1 MKQRLLLALLMLF
14 SSVGFMKVDAQISI
28 TLPKTEKVEDVTIT
42 FTSSTKKFTSP
53 ASKKPSY
60 PVMDEAEPTVSK
72 DGVTATYKFKTSTT
86 DPTPLQIAKEVPTN
100 ASDSWGDITLTLN
113 GKVSSFVAGEAAKD
127 FIRSVKSLSFTN
139 NGELATLKV
148 DGANELQKLD
158 ASKNKLK
165 DFTGAGLSKLEELN
179 LSENELASFAISHLE
194 YGLKSL
200 NLSGNQF
207 TSLNLSSLSKL
218 TTLNVENNK
227 LTSLTVPASL
237 TTLNVKGN
245 KLKTVSSL
253 PEKCAVDWGTQDLT
267 ASAFYGIRA
276 NDKMSVSYYAD
287 NTLGLP
293 KGSYTFSN
301 SAADWKVK
309 DDHGNYGP
317 VSTVPARKLDDD
329 NTDSYKFYDATTK
342 SYISGDYEAVII
354 DAKDRRFKVRFTV
367 TPAKFNLKVVNPVKG
382 TLKGVCSSNGSTFE
396 WSSAKG
402 TTDAAVE
409 VFQGDVWEISYK
421 PDAGYEFDGFTA
433 NGALDLSSG
442 YEWSKNPVACVVNG
456 KFTTL
461 GTDDLAPEISVKYKG
476 SNKKITITKVDEEQ
490 GLIVVQKKDANGNLS
505 PVKSGDEVPYGTKL
519 KISVTPKP
527 SYLGSLFM
535 NGTNITNLVTNPNVL
550 NTPDPI
556 VADNYEVTSDLEIT
570 ASFVKVKEYAISA
583 LVNNKS
589 VGSGE
594 AVEQVNVIAAKQD
607 ATTSVQT
614 ISGTNKVQLQSGEIY
629 QLEFEIKKGEVL
641 HEILFDGKAQLQY
654 TQSGSK
660 YYVSSFAPT
669 QDGVIYI
676 HTKKLSSVAVKLANL
691 NSSGQQVY
699 VYDGNEKALNFTT
712 DPAGF
717 EKDVKVEYQLTSG
730 GAFGEK
736 KPVNAGEYTV
746 RYSMEAEGN
755 YASIATATTKLIIK
769 KAVPEFETVPT
780 ISVEKNQYVLKGSKV
795 VFGNRT
801 LTGEF
806 TTITPVDNTK
816 SQLVDITFTPKG
828 EDAVNFE
835 AVTIQ
840 KEYTPAGKDALAKQ
854 TIRMATDQ
862 PKGVSAELL
871 EGGTKPVEWGTGT
884 EFAVGTKLVILVHY
898 PKTAQ
903 FANVK
908 LQSTLLESVQPA
920 ENANYS
926 NAAEN
931 IKAFNYTVNENS
943 QGSEAFKVDL
953 GELPEFDYIVT
964 TKKEEYVEK
973 YQVTPIEF
981 LKGYLNIVNDTDD
994 PATFTRPSDDNII
1007 VTYKQNKN
1015 ELKGLPTNVGTYT
1028 VCVRIK
1034 ADLSKGY
1041 NEFYEE
1047 FTNILKIQKA
1057 TPIVKAWPK
1066 ASPIAQGQTLK
1077 QATLLGGSS
1086 TVSGTFDWEKPTIQ
1100 PKDGDVC
1107 VVVFTPADTQNY
1119 EIVKSSRGTEGDSEE
1134 TRVKVTVCDYQ
1145 VVTFGN
1151 PKNGIISVIDSE
1163 GHRYESGEQ
1172 ITKGTKLYITTSAE
1186 TGFVQ
1191 KSLTVN
1197 GKPFSNPYTVG
1208 DASIA
1213 VEAEFKEG
1221 IDQTEYKVSFK
1232 QTAGT
1237 VLTYSNDG
1245 WVNRGESYSFKVQA
1259 YSADLNR
1266 LVVKTS
1272 DGVILKREND
1282 GVYTI
1287 PTVMQNLTVE
1297 ISLPNPTSLRVTV
1310 PAEYKDKEGNLI
1322 GTVTWTGGS
1331 TNCYYGETVQLTATP
1346 EAGVEFKGWKGL
1358 DFASTSKVVNFPVYR
1373 NMEIEAVFEGEAVV
1387 VDPDKECTVKL
1398 PTMGTVNG
1406 VSLNKDGVQ
1415 IVEKGGKFEF
1425 EVLTYKDDKDKLVV
1439 KANGVVLKPGEDGKT
1454 YTLPEVKE
1462 NTTIEISL
1470 PNPTRLKVRVPG
1482 EIKND
1487 KGYLLGRVEVYGLNS
1502 DSTCLYNE
1510 MIQLVAYPETGV
1522 KFSHWSDDKTK
1533 TASFREL
1540 YVLDNMEI
1548 KAVFEGTPT
1557 GIEDIMA
1564 ASIATGKG
1572 CVWVRGIANADVT
1585 IVSIAGRVQA
1595 RQRISGDTRIDVPA
1609 GIYVVVLESGSD
1621 VKRVKVIVK

>member
-28 TLPKTEKVEDVTIT
+28 TLPQTKTAEDVTIT

-53 ASKKPSY
+53 TSANPSY
-60 PVMDEAEPTVSK
+60 PMMGGTTPTVSK
-72 DGVTATYKFKTSTT
+72 DGATATYKFKTSTT
-86 DPTPLQIAKEVPTN
+86 DPTPLQIAKGVPTP
-100 ASDSWGDITLTLN
+100 SDLWGDITLTLN

-127 FIRSVKSLSFTN
+127 FILSVKSLSFTN

-148 DGANELQKLD
+148 DGANKLQKLD

-165 DFTGAGLSKLEELN
+165 DFTGAGLLALEELN
-179 LSENELASFAISHLE
+179 LSENELASFTISHLITS
-194 YGLKSL
+194 LKSL

-218 TTLNVENNK
+218 TTLDVENNK
-227 LTSLTVPASL
+227 LESLTVPASL
-237 TTLNVKGN
+237 TTLNVDGN
-245 KLKTVSSL
+245 KLRTVFSL

-267 ASAFYGIRA
+267 AVASYSICA
-276 NDKMSVSYYAD
+276 NTKMSVSYYAES
-287 NTLGLP
+287 TLGLP

-301 SAADWKVK
+301 SATDWKVK
-309 DDHGNYGP
+309 DDHGNYAT

-367 TPAKFNLKVVNPVKG
+367 TPAKFNLKVVHPVKG
-382 TLKGVCSSNGSTFE
+382 TLRGVCSSRGGTFE
-396 WSSAKG
+396 LTSTSS
-402 TTDAAVE
+402 TDAAVE
-409 VFQGDVWEISYK
+409 VYQGDVWEISYE
-421 PDAGYEFDGFTA
+421 PVPGYEFGGFTA
-433 NGALDLSSG
+433 NKALDLSAG

-456 KFTTL
+456 KFTAQ
-461 GTDDLAPEISVKYKG
+461 GADDLAPEISVKYKG
-476 SNKKITITKVDEEQ
+476 SDKKITITKVDEEQ

-527 SYLGSLFM
+527 SYLGSLFI
-535 NGTNITNLVTNPNVL
+535 NGTNITNIVKPGTL
-550 NTPDPI
+550 NTSDPI
-556 VADNYEVTSDLEIT
+556 VADNYVVNSDLEIT

-589 VGSGE
+589 VGVGE
-594 AVEQVNVIAAKQD
+594 AVEQVNVIAAKQG
-607 ATTSVQT
+607 TSTSVQT
-614 ISGTNKVQLQSGEIY
+614 INGTNKVKLQSGEIY
-629 QLEFEIKKGEVL
+629 QLEFEIKNGEVL
-641 HEILFDGKAQLQY
+641 HEILFDGKAQLEY

-854 TIRMATDQ
+854 IIKMADGQ
-862 PKGVSAELL
+862 LERVAELL
-871 EGGTKPVEWGTGT
+871 EGGTKPVKWGTK
-884 EFAVGTKLVILVHY
+884 FAVGTKLVILVHY
-898 PKTAQ
+898 PNTAQ
-903 FANVK
+903 PANVQ
-908 LQSTLLESVQPA
+908 LQSTLLKSVQPT
-920 ENANYS
+920 ENTAYS

-931 IKAFNYTVNENS
+931 IKAFDYTVNENS
-943 QGSEAFKVDL
+943 KGSEAFEVVLGDL
-953 GELPEFDYIVT
+953 PKFDYNVT
-964 TKKEEYVEK
+964 TTNKEYVEK

-981 LKGYLNIVNDTDD
+981 VKRYLNIEKDSDD
-994 PATFTRPSDDNII
+994 PATFGRPSDDNII
-1007 VTYKQNKN
+1007 VTYKQNEN

-1034 ADLSKGY
+1034 ADLVKKY
-1041 NEFYEE
+1041 NEFYKE
-1047 FTNILKIQKA
+1047 FQNILTIQKA
-1057 TPIVKAWPK
+1057 TPIVKAWPT

-1297 ISLPNPTSLRVTV
+1297 ISLPNPTSLKVTV

-1322 GTVTWTGGS
+1322 GSVTWTGGS

-1358 DFASTSKVVNFPVYR
+1358 DFASTSKIVNFPVYR

-1387 VDPDKECTVKL
+1387 IDPDKECTVKL
-1398 PTMGTVNG
+1398 PTMGIVNG

>member
-14 SSVGFMKVDAQISI
+14 SSVGFMKAQTKTIDIAVPKGNETVTVTLTSDKSSFNKDDYPTYVSNDAVTHKFGTKSVIYTIKQNKDKPVEFKINTGANDWGKI
-28 TLPKTEKVEDVTIT
+28 TLNLKGKVTSFYMPSTPGALCDKITTLVFTDNTEL
-42 FTSSTKKFTSP
+42 TSLNLEGGKNL
-53 ASKKPSY
+53 
-60 PVMDEAEPTVSK
+60 E
-72 DGVTATYKFKTSTT
+72 
-86 DPTPLQIAKEVPTN
+86 
-100 ASDSWGDITLTLN
+100 TLN
-113 GKVSSFVAGEAAKD
+113 VSGNSKLTSILNWDNLVALKSFDASSCGYTAIDLTKQTKLE
-127 FIRSVKSLSFTN
+127 
-139 NGELATLKV
+139 TL
-148 DGANELQKLD
+148 LI
-158 ASKNKLK
+158 SKNKLTTISNLPASLK
-165 DFTGAGLSKLEELN
+165 TLDITENGYAGASGTWN
-179 LSENELASFAISHLE
+179 LSTLTN
-194 YGLKSL
+194 
-200 NLSGNQF
+200 
-207 TSLNLSSLSKL
+207 L
-218 TTLNVENNK
+218 TTLK
-227 LTSLTVPASL
+227 MD
-237 TTLNVKGN
+237 GN
-245 KLKTVSSL
+245 KLAVVSGL

-267 ASAFYGIRA
+267 ASASYVIRA
-276 NDKMSVSYYAD
+276 NDKMSVSYYAE

-382 TLKGVCSSNGSTFE
+382 ILKGVCSSNGRTFE

-409 VFQGDVWEISYK
+409 VFQGDVWEISYE
-421 PDAGYEFDGFTA
+421 PEAGYEFDGFAA

-476 SNKKITITKVDEEQ
+476 SNKKITIKKVDEEQ

-505 PVKSGDEVPYGTKL
+505 PVQSGDEVPYGTKL
-519 KISVTPKP
+519 KISVTPKT
-527 SYLGSLFM
+527 SYLGSLFI
-535 NGTNITNLVTNPNVL
+535 NGTNITNIVKPGTL
-550 NTPDPI
+550 NTSDPI
-556 VADNYEVTSDLEIT
+556 VADNYVVNSDLEIT

-589 VGSGE
+589 VGVGE
-594 AVEQVNVIAAKQD
+594 AVEQVNVIAAKQG

-614 ISGTNKVQLQSGEIY
+614 INETTKKAKLQSGEIY

-641 HEILFDGKAQLQY
+641 HEILFDGKAQLEY

-806 TTITPVDNTK
+806 TTATPVDNTK

-854 TIRMATDQ
+854 IIKMADGQ
-862 PKGVSAELL
+862 PKEVAELL
-871 EGGTKPVEWGTGT
+871 EGGTKPVEWGTQ
-884 EFAVGTKLVILVHY
+884 FAVGTKLVILVHY

-903 FANVK
+903 PTNVK
-908 LQSTLLESVQPA
+908 LESTLFTSVQPT
-920 ENANYS
+920 ENTNYS

-931 IKAFNYTVNENS
+931 IKAFDYTVNENS
-943 QGSEAFKVDL
+943 KNSEAFKVDL

-981 LKGYLNIVNDTDD
+981 VKGYLNIEKDSDD
-994 PATFTRPSDDNII
+994 PATTFGRPSDDNII
-1007 VTYKQNKN
+1007 VTYKQNGN

-1034 ADLSKGY
+1034 ADLVKKY
-1041 NEFYEE
+1041 NEFYKE
-1047 FTNILKIQKA
+1047 FPNILTIQKA
-1057 TPIVKAWPK
+1057 TPIVKAWPT

-1086 TVSGTFDWEKPTIQ
+1086 TVSGTFNWEEPTTQ

-1107 VVVFTPADTQNY
+1107 VVVFTPDDTQNY
-1119 EIVKSSRGTEGDSEE
+1119 EIVKSSRGTEGGSVE

-1145 VVTFGN
+1145 VITFGN

-1387 VDPDKECTVKL
+1387 VDPDKECMVKL

-1425 EVLTYKDDKDKLVV
+1425 EVLTYKDDKAKLVV

-1533 TASFREL
+1533 TTSFREL

-1585 IVSIAGRVQA
+1585 IVSMAGRVQA
-1595 RQRISGDTRIDVPA
+1595 RQRISGDTRINVPA
-1609 GIYVVVLESGSD
+1609 GIYVILLESGSD
-1621 VKRVKVIVK
+1621 VKRAKVIVK

>member
-1 MKQRLLLALLMLF
+1 MLF

-28 TLPKTEKVEDVTIT
+28 TLPKTEKAEEDVTIT
-42 FTSSTKKFTSP
+42 FTSSTGKFVSPTS
-53 ASKKPSY
+53 ANPSY
-60 PVMDEAEPTVSK
+60 PVMGKTKPTVSK
-72 DGVTATYKFKTSTT
+72 DGATATYKFKTSTT
-86 DPTPLQIAKEVPTN
+86 DPTPLQIAKDVPTP
-100 ASDSWGDITLTLN
+100 SDLWGDITLTLN

-127 FIRSVKSLSFTN
+127 FILSVKSLSFTN

-148 DGANELQKLD
+148 DGANKLQKLD

-165 DFTGAGLSKLEELN
+165 DFTGAGLLALEELN
-179 LSENELASFAISHLE
+179 LSENELASFTISHLITS
-194 YGLKSL
+194 LKSL

-218 TTLNVENNK
+218 TTLDVENNK

-245 KLKTVSSL
+245 KLATVSNL
-253 PEKCAVDWGTQDLT
+253 PEKCVVAWGTQDLT
-267 ASAFYGIRA
+267 AVAPYSICA
-276 NDKMSVSYYAD
+276 NTKMSVSYYAES
-287 NTLGLP
+287 TLGLP

-301 SAADWKVK
+301 SATDWKVK
-309 DDHGNYGP
+309 DDHGNYAT

-396 WSSAKG
+396 RSSAKG
-402 TTDAAVE
+402 TGDAEVE
-409 VFQGDVWEISYK
+409 VFQGDVWEISYE
-421 PDAGYEFDGFTA
+421 PEAGYEFDGFAA

-505 PVKSGDEVPYGTKL
+505 PVQSGDEVPYGTKL
-519 KISVTPKP
+519 KISVTPKT
-527 SYLGSLFM
+527 SYLGSLFI
-535 NGTNITNLVTNPNVL
+535 NGTNITNIVKPGTL
-550 NTPDPI
+550 NTSDPI
-556 VADNYEVTSDLEIT
+556 VADNYVVNSDLEIT

-589 VGSGE
+589 VGVGE
-594 AVEQVNVIAAKQD
+594 AVEQVNVIAAKQG

-614 ISGTNKVQLQSGEIY
+614 INETTKKAKLQSGEIY

-641 HEILFDGKAQLQY
+641 HEILFDGKAQLEY

-676 HTKKLSSVAVKLANL
+676 HTKKLSAVAVKLPNTP
-691 NSSGQQVY
+691 QTVW
-699 VYDGNEKALNFTT
+699 YDGNEKALDFTT

-717 EKDVKVEYQLTSG
+717 EKDVKVEYQLTSS
-730 GAFGEK
+730 GAYGEK
-736 KPVNAGEYTV
+736 KPVNAGKYNV
-746 RYSMEAEGN
+746 KYSMKAEGN
-755 YASIATATTKLIIK
+755 YASITEGNTTLIIN

-780 ISVEKNQYVLKGSKV
+780 ISVDAENNKYVLKGGKV

-806 TTITPVDNTK
+806 ATATAVDDTK
-816 SQLVDITFTPKG
+816 SQLVDITFTPQG

-835 AVTIQ
+835 TVTIQ
-840 KEYTPAGKDALAKQ
+840 KEYTPTGKEALAKQ
-854 TIRMATDQ
+854 TIKMATDQ

-871 EGGTKPVEWGTGT
+871 EGGTKPVKWGT

-898 PKTAQ
+898 PNTAQ
-903 FANVK
+903 PANVQ
-908 LQSTLLESVQPA
+908 LQSTLLGAQQPT
-920 ENANYS
+920 ENTAYS

-931 IKAFNYTVNENS
+931 IKAFDYTVNENS
-943 QGSEAFKVDL
+943 KGSEAFKVVL
-953 GELPEFDYIVT
+953 GDLPEFDYIVT
-964 TKKEEYVEK
+964 TTEKEYVEK
-973 YQVTPIEF
+973 YQVIPIEF
-981 LKGYLNIVNDTDD
+981 LKGYLNIENDTDD
-994 PATFTRPSDDNII
+994 PATFGRPSDDNII
-1007 VTYKQNKN
+1007 VTYKQNGN

-1034 ADLSKGY
+1034 ADLAKGY
-1041 NEFYEE
+1041 NEFYNE
-1047 FTNILKIQKA
+1047 FPNILKIQKA
-1057 TPIVKAWPK
+1057 TPIVKAWPT

-1086 TVSGTFDWEKPTIQ
+1086 TVSGTFNWEEPTTQ
-1100 PKDGDVC
+1100 PKNEDVC
-1107 VVVFTPADTQNY
+1107 VVVFTPDDTQNY
-1119 EIVKSSRGTEGDSEE
+1119 EIVKSSRGTEGGSVE

-1145 VVTFGN
+1145 VITFGN

-1191 KSLTVN
+1191 NSLTVN
-1197 GKPFSNPYTVG
+1197 GKSFSNPYTVG
-1208 DASIA
+1208 DESIA

-1221 IDQTEYKVSFK
+1221 VVQTEYKISFK
-1232 QTAGT
+1232 QAAGT
-1237 VLTYSNDG
+1237 VLSYSNDG
-1245 WVNRGESYSFKVQA
+1245 WVNRGDSYSFKVQA

-1272 DGVILKREND
+1272 DGTILSRGND
-1282 GVYTI
+1282 GYYTI
-1287 PTVMQNLTVE
+1287 PVVLQNLTVE
-1297 ISLPNPTSLRVTV
+1297 ISLPNPTSLKVTV
-1310 PAEYKDKEGNLI
+1310 PAEYKDEEGNLI
-1322 GTVTWTGGS
+1322 GTVNWTGGS

-1358 DFASTSKVVNFPVYR
+1358 DFTSTSKVVNFPVYR
-1373 NMEIEAVFEGEAVV
+1373 NMEIEAVFEGKAVV

-1454 YTLPEVKE
+1454 YTLPEVNE

-1533 TASFREL
+1533 TTSFREL

-1564 ASIATGKG
+1564 ASITTGRG
-1572 CVWVRGIANADVT
+1572 YVWVRGIANADVT
-1585 IVSIAGRVQA
+1585 IVSISGRVQA
-1595 RQRISGDTRIDVPA
+1595 RQRISGDTQINVPA

-1621 VKRVKVIVK
+1621 VKRAKVIVK

>member
-28 TLPKTEKVEDVTIT
+28 TLPKTEKAEDVTIT
-42 FTSSTKKFTSP
+42 FTSSTKKFVSPTS
-53 ASKKPSY
+53 ANRSY
-60 PVMDEAEPTVSK
+60 PVMGETTPTVSK
-72 DGVTATYKFKTSTT
+72 DGATATYKFKTSTT
-86 DPTPLQIAKEVPTN
+86 DPTPLQIAKDVPN
-100 ASDSWGDITLTLN
+100 PSDLWGDITLTLN

-139 NGELATLKV
+139 NGELATLIV
-148 DGANELQKLD
+148 DGANNLKELD

-165 DFTGAGLSKLEELN
+165 DFTGAGLFALEKLN
-179 LSENELASFAISHLE
+179 LSENELASFTISRLVTS
-194 YGLKSL
+194 LKSL
-200 NLSGNQF
+200 DLSENQF
-207 TSLNLSSLSKL
+207 TSLDFSSLSKL
-218 TTLNVENNK
+218 TTLDVENNK

-245 KLKTVSSL
+245 KLATVSNL
-253 PEKCAVDWGTQDLT
+253 PEKCVVDWGTQDLT
-267 ASAFYGIRA
+267 AVAPYSICA
-276 NDKMSVSYYAD
+276 NDKMSVSYYAEK
-287 NTLGLP
+287 TLGLP
-293 KGSYTFSN
+293 NGSYTFSD
-301 SAADWKVK
+301 SASDWKVK
-309 DDHGNYGP
+309 DNHGNYGT

-342 SYISGDYEAVII
+342 SYISGDYEAVIK
-354 DAKDRRFKVRFTV
+354 DAKDCRFKVRFTV
-367 TPAKFNLKVVNPVKG
+367 TPAEFKMKVVHPVKG
-382 TLKGVCSSNGSTFE
+382 TLKGVCTSRSGALFTLPGGSSGTSDGSYT
-396 WSSAKG
+396 
-402 TTDAAVE
+402 VY
-409 VFQGDVWEISYK
+409 QGDVWEISYE
-421 PDAGYEFDGFTA
+421 PEAGYEFDGFTA

-442 YEWSKNPVACVVNG
+442 YEWGKNPVACVVNG

-461 GTDDLAPEISVKYKG
+461 GADDLAPEISVKYKG
-476 SNKKITITKVDEEQ
+476 SDKKITITKVDEEQ

-550 NTPDPI
+550 NTSDPI
-556 VADNYEVTSDLEIT
+556 VKDDYEVISDLEIT
-570 ASFVKVKEYAISA
+570 ASFVKVKEYQISA
-583 LVNNKS
+583 LVNNESIGTGKS
-589 VGSGE
+589 VE
-594 AVEQVNVIAAKQD
+594 EVRVIAAKQD
-607 ATTSVQT
+607 VTTSVQT
-614 ISGTNKVQLQSGEIY
+614 IPGTKKVKLQSGEIY
-629 QLEFEIKKGEVL
+629 QLEFEIKNGEVL

-654 TQSGSK
+654 TQNGSK
-660 YYVSSFAPT
+660 YHVSSFAPT

-676 HTKKLSSVAVKLANL
+676 HTKTLSAVAVKLPNTP
-691 NSSGQQVY
+691 QTVW
-699 VYDGNEKALNFTT
+699 YDGNEKALDFTT

-780 ISVEKNQYVLKGSKV
+780 ISVDAENNKYVLKGGKV

-806 TTITPVDNTK
+806 TTATAVNDTK

-828 EDAVNFE
+828 EDAVNFK

-840 KEYTPAGKDALAKQ
+840 KEYTPAGKEALAKQ
-854 TIRMATDQ
+854 IIKMADGR
-862 PKGVSAELL
+862 PEGVSAELL
-871 EGGTKPVEWGTGT
+871 EGGTKPVEWGT
-884 EFAVGTKLVILVHY
+884 EFAVGTKLVILVKY

-908 LQSTLLESVQPA
+908 LQSTLLNSVPPT

-931 IKAFNYTVNENS
+931 IKAFDYIVNENS
-943 QGSEAFKVDL
+943 QGSEAFKVVLGDL
-953 GELPEFDYIVT
+953 PKFDYIVT
-964 TKKEEYVEK
+964 TTEKEYVEK

-981 LKGYLNIVNDTDD
+981 LKEYLNIVNDKTDD
-994 PATFTRPSDDNII
+994 PAAFTRPSDDNII
-1007 VTYKQNKN
+1007 VTYKQNEK

-1034 ADLSKGY
+1034 ADLSNGY
-1041 NEFYEE
+1041 NELYKE
-1047 FTNILKIQKA
+1047 FTNILTIQKA
-1057 TPIVKAWPK
+1057 TPIVKAWPT

-1086 TVSGTFDWEKPTIQ
+1086 TVSGTFNWDEPTTQ
-1100 PKDGDVC
+1100 PKNEDVC
-1107 VVVFTPADTQNY
+1107 VVVFTPDDTQNY
-1119 EIVKSSRGTEGDSEE
+1119 EIVKSSRGTEGGSVE

-1145 VVTFGN
+1145 VITFGN

-1191 KSLTVN
+1191 NSLTVN
-1197 GKPFSNPYTVG
+1197 GKSFSNPYTVG
-1208 DASIA
+1208 DESIA

-1221 IDQTEYKVSFK
+1221 VVQTEYKISFK
-1232 QTAGT
+1232 QAAGT
-1237 VLTYSNDG
+1237 VLSYSNDG
-1245 WVNRGESYSFKVQA
+1245 WVNRGDSYSFKVQA

-1272 DGVILKREND
+1272 DGTILSRGND
-1282 GVYTI
+1282 GYYTI
-1287 PTVMQNLTVE
+1287 PVVLQNLTVE
-1297 ISLPNPTSLRVTV
+1297 ISLPNPTSLKVTV
-1310 PAEYKDKEGNLI
+1310 PAEYKDEEGNLI
-1322 GTVTWTGGS
+1322 GTVNWTGGS
-1331 TNCYYGETVQLTATP
+1331 TNCYYGETVQLTAIP

-1358 DFASTSKVVNFPVYR
+1358 DNPSTSKVVNFPVYR

-1406 VSLNKDGVQ
+1406 VSLDKDGVQ

-1572 CVWVRGIANADVT
+1572 CVWVVIL
-1585 IVSIAGRVQA
+1585 VSMFRLVFM
-1595 RQRISGDTRIDVPA
+1595 
-1609 GIYVVVLESGSD
+1609 
-1621 VKRVKVIVK
+1621 

>member
-1 MKQRLLLALLMLF
+1 MLF
-14 SSVGFMKVDAQISI
+14 SSVGFMKVDAQIRI
-28 TLPKTEKVEDVTIT
+28 TLPQTEKAEDVTIT
-42 FTSSTKKFTSP
+42 FTSSTKKFKPTTS
-53 ASKKPSY
+53 SDQGSY
-60 PVMDEAEPTVSK
+60 PMMGKTQPTVSK
-72 DGVTATYKFKTSTT
+72 DGATATYKFTTKTDAPTSLEIAKAV
-86 DPTPLQIAKEVPTN
+86 PTP
-100 ASDSWGDITLTLN
+100 SDLWGDITLTLN
-113 GKVSSFVAGEAAKD
+113 GKVSSFVAGGAAKD
-127 FIRSVKSLSFTN
+127 FILSVKSLSFTN

-165 DFTGAGLSKLEELN
+165 DFTGAGLLALEELN
-179 LSENELASFAISHLE
+179 LSENELASFTISHLVNS
-194 YGLKSL
+194 LKSL
-200 NLSGNQF
+200 DLSENQF

-218 TTLNVENNK
+218 TTLDVENNK
-227 LTSLTVPASL
+227 LTFLTVPASL

-267 ASAFYGIRA
+267 ASASYVIRA
-276 NDKMSVSYYAD
+276 NDKMSVSYYAEK
-287 NTLGLP
+287 TLGLP
-293 KGSYTFSN
+293 NGSYTFSN

-367 TPAKFNLKVVNPVKG
+367 TPAEFKMKVVHPVKG
-382 TLKGVCSSNGSTFE
+382 TLKGGCTSRSGASFTLPGSSSETSDGSYT
-396 WSSAKG
+396 
-402 TTDAAVE
+402 VY
-409 VFQGDVWEISYK
+409 QGDVWEISYE
-421 PDAGYEFDGFTA
+421 PENGYEFDGFTA

-461 GTDDLAPEISVKYKG
+461 ADDLAPEISVKYKG

-505 PVKSGDEVPYGTKL
+505 PVQSGDEVPFGTKL
-519 KISVTPKP
+519 KISVTPNT
-527 SYLGSLFM
+527 SYLGSLFI
-535 NGTNITNLVTNPNVL
+535 NGTNITYQVTDPNVL
-550 NTPDPI
+550 NTSDPI
-556 VADNYEVTSDLEIT
+556 VKDDYEVKSDLEIT

-589 VGSGE
+589 VGAGE

-607 ATTSVQT
+607 VSTSVKT
-614 ISGTNKVQLQSGEIY
+614 ITGTKKVKLQSGEIY
-629 QLEFEIKKGEVL
+629 QLEFEIKKDEVL
-641 HEILFDGKAQLQY
+641 HEILFDGKAQLEY

-806 TTITPVDNTK
+806 TTITPVNNTK

-854 TIRMATDQ
+854 IIKMAAGQ
-862 PKGVSAELL
+862 PEGVSAELL
-871 EGGTKPVEWGTGT
+871 EGGTKPVKWGTP
-884 EFAVGTKLVILVHY
+884 FAVGTKLVILVKY

-903 FANVK
+903 PTKVK
-908 LQSTLLESVQPA
+908 LESTLLTSVQPT
-920 ENANYS
+920 ENTAYS

-931 IKAFNYTVNENS
+931 IKAFDYTVNENS
-943 QGSEAFKVDL
+943 QGSEAFKVVLGDL
-953 GELPEFDYIVT
+953 PKFDYNVTT
-964 TKKEEYVEK
+964 TKKEYVEK

-981 LKGYLNIVNDTDD
+981 VKGYLKIEKDHDD
-994 PATFTRPSDDNII
+994 PATFTHPIDDDIV
-1007 VTYKQNKN
+1007 VTYKQNGN

-1034 ADLSKGY
+1034 ADLTKGY
-1041 NEFYEE
+1041 NEFYKEYSD
-1047 FTNILKIQKA
+1047 ILTIQKA
-1057 TPIVKAWPK
+1057 TPIVKAWPT

-1086 TVSGTFDWEKPTIQ
+1086 TVSGTFNWDEPTTQ

-1107 VVVFTPADTQNY
+1107 VVVFTPDDTQNY
-1119 EIVKSSRGTEGDSEE
+1119 EIVKSYRGTEGGSVE
-1134 TRVKVTVCDYQ
+1134 TRVKVKVCDYQ
-1145 VVTFGN
+1145 VITFGN

-1163 GHRYESGEQ
+1163 GHRYESGDQ

-1191 KSLTVN
+1191 NSLTVN
-1197 GKPFSNPYTVG
+1197 GKSFSNPYTVG
-1208 DASIA
+1208 GESIA

-1221 IDQTEYKVSFK
+1221 VVQTEYKISFK
-1232 QTAGT
+1232 QAAGT
-1237 VLTYSNDG
+1237 VLSYSNDG
-1245 WVNRGESYSFKVQA
+1245 WVNRGDSYSFKVQA

-1272 DGVILKREND
+1272 DGTILIRGND
-1282 GVYTI
+1282 GYYTI
-1287 PTVMQNLTVE
+1287 PVVLQNLTVE
-1297 ISLPNPTSLRVTV
+1297 ISLPNPTKLKVTV
-1310 PAEYKDKEGNLI
+1310 PAEYKDEEGNLI

-1331 TNCYYGETVQLTATP
+1331 TNCYYGETVQLTAIP

-1358 DFASTSKVVNFPVYR
+1358 DNPSTSKVVNFPVYR

-1406 VSLNKDGVQ
+1406 VSLDKDGVQ

-1533 TASFREL
+1533 TTSFREL

>member
-60 PVMDEAEPTVSK
+60 PVMGEAEPTVSR
-72 DGVTATYKFKTSTT
+72 DGATATYKFKTKT
-86 DPTPLQIAKEVPTN
+86 DAPTSLEIAKDVPAN

-127 FIRSVKSLSFTN
+127 FILSVKSLSFTN

-148 DGANELQKLD
+148 DGANKLQKLD

-165 DFTGAGLSKLEELN
+165 DFTGAGLLALEELN
-179 LSENELASFAISHLE
+179 LSENELASFTISHLITS
-194 YGLKSL
+194 LKSL

-218 TTLNVENNK
+218 TTLDVENNK

-245 KLKTVSSL
+245 KLATVSNL
-253 PEKCAVDWGTQDLT
+253 PEKCVVAWGTQDLT
-267 ASAFYGIRA
+267 AVAPYSICA
-276 NDKMSVSYYAD
+276 NTKMSVSYYAES
-287 NTLGLP
+287 TLGLP

-301 SAADWKVK
+301 SATDWKVK
-309 DDHGNYGP
+309 DDHGNYAT

-367 TPAKFNLKVVNPVKG
+367 TPAKFNLKVVHPVKG
-382 TLKGVCSSNGSTFE
+382 TLRGVCSSRGGTFE
-396 WSSAKG
+396 LTSTSS
-402 TTDAAVE
+402 TDAAVE
-409 VFQGDVWEISYK
+409 VYQGDVWEISYE
-421 PDAGYEFDGFTA
+421 PVAGYEFGGFTA
-433 NGALDLSSG
+433 NKALDLSTG

-456 KFTTL
+456 KFTAQ
-461 GTDDLAPEISVKYKG
+461 GADDLAPEISVKYKG
-476 SNKKITITKVDEEQ
+476 SDKKITITKVDEEQ

-556 VADNYEVTSDLEIT
+556 VADNYEVKSDLEIT

-589 VGSGE
+589 VGAGE
-594 AVEQVNVIAAKQD
+594 AVEQVNVIAAKQG

-614 ISGTNKVQLQSGEIY
+614 ISGTNKVKLQSGEIY
-629 QLEFEIKKGEVL
+629 QLEFEIKNGDAL

-660 YYVSSFAPT
+660 YYVSSFVPT

-691 NSSGQQVY
+691 NSLGQQVY
-699 VYDGNEKALNFTT
+699 VYDGNEKALDFTT

-717 EKDVKVEYQLTSG
+717 EKDVKVEYQLISG

-736 KPVNAGEYTV
+736 KPVNAGKYNV
-746 RYSMEAEGN
+746 KYSMKAEGN
-755 YASIATATTKLIIK
+755 YASIIENTVELIIN

-780 ISVEKNQYVLKGSKV
+780 ISVDAENNKYVLKDGKV

-806 TTITPVDNTK
+806 TTTTPVDNTR

-854 TIRMATDQ
+854 IIKMADGQ
-862 PKGVSAELL
+862 PEGVSAELL
-871 EGGTKPVEWGTGT
+871 EGGTKPVKWETQ
-884 EFAVGTKLVILVHY
+884 FAVGTKLVILVHY

-903 FANVK
+903 PTNVK
-908 LQSTLLESVQPA
+908 LESTLFTSVQPT

-931 IKAFNYTVNENS
+931 IKAFEYIVNENS
-943 QGSEAFKVDL
+943 KGSEAFKVVLGDL
-953 GELPEFDYIVT
+953 PKFDYIVT
-964 TKKEEYVEK
+964 TTNKEYVEK

-981 LKGYLNIVNDTDD
+981 VKGYLNIEKDSDD
-994 PATFTRPSDDNII
+994 PATFGRPSDDNII
-1007 VTYKQNKN
+1007 VTYKQNGN

-1047 FTNILKIQKA
+1047 FPNILKIQKA
-1057 TPIVKAWPK
+1057 TPTVKAWPK

-1297 ISLPNPTSLRVTV
+1297 ISLPNPTSLKVTV

-1322 GTVTWTGGS
+1322 GSVTWTGGS

-1358 DFASTSKVVNFPVYR
+1358 DFASTSKIVNFPVYR

-1387 VDPDKECTVKL
+1387 IDPDKECTVKL
-1398 PTMGTVNG
+1398 PTMGIVNG

>member
-1 MKQRLLLALLMLF
+1 MTA
-14 SSVGFMKVDAQISI
+14 VAPYSI
-28 TLPKTEKVEDVTIT
+28 C
-42 FTSSTKKFTSP
+42 
-53 ASKKPSY
+53 
-60 PVMDEAEPTVSK
+60 
-72 DGVTATYKFKTSTT
+72 
-86 DPTPLQIAKEVPTN
+86 
-100 ASDSWGDITLTLN
+100 
-113 GKVSSFVAGEAAKD
+113 
-127 FIRSVKSLSFTN
+127 
-139 NGELATLKV
+139 
-148 DGANELQKLD
+148 AN
-158 ASKNKLK
+158 
-165 DFTGAGLSKLEELN
+165 T
-179 LSENELASFAISHLE
+179 
-194 YGLKSL
+194 
-200 NLSGNQF
+200 
-207 TSLNLSSLSKL
+207 
-218 TTLNVENNK
+218 
-227 LTSLTVPASL
+227 
-237 TTLNVKGN
+237 
-245 KLKTVSSL
+245 
-253 PEKCAVDWGTQDLT
+253 
-267 ASAFYGIRA
+267 
-276 NDKMSVSYYAD
+276 KMSVSYYAES
-287 NTLGLP
+287 TLGLP

-301 SAADWKVK
+301 SATDWKVK
-309 DDHGNYGP
+309 DDHGNYAT

-367 TPAKFNLKVVNPVKG
+367 TPAKFNLKVVHPVKG
-382 TLKGVCSSNGSTFE
+382 TLRGVCSSRGGTFE
-396 WSSAKG
+396 LTSTSS
-402 TTDAAVE
+402 TDAAIE
-409 VFQGDVWEISYK
+409 VYQGDVWEISYE
-421 PDAGYEFDGFTA
+421 PVAGYEFGGFTA
-433 NGALDLSSG
+433 NKALDLSTG

-456 KFTTL
+456 KFTAQ
-461 GTDDLAPEISVKYKG
+461 GADDLAPEISVKYKG
-476 SNKKITITKVDEEQ
+476 SDKKITITKVDEEQ

-556 VADNYEVTSDLEIT
+556 VADNYEVKSDLEIT

-589 VGSGE
+589 VGTGE
-594 AVEQVNVIAAKQD
+594 AVEQVNVIAAKQG

-614 ISGTNKVQLQSGEIY
+614 ISGTNKVKLQSGEIY
-629 QLEFEIKKGEVL
+629 QLEFEIKNGDAL

-699 VYDGNEKALNFTT
+699 VYDGNEKALDFTT

-717 EKDVKVEYQLTSG
+717 EKDVKVEYQLISG

-736 KPVNAGEYTV
+736 KPVNAGKYNV
-746 RYSMEAEGN
+746 KYSMKAEGN
-755 YASIATATTKLIIK
+755 YASIIGNPVELIIN

-780 ISVEKNQYVLKGSKV
+780 ISVDAENNKYVLKDGKV

-806 TTITPVDNTK
+806 TTTTPVDNTR

-854 TIRMATDQ
+854 IIKMADGQ
-862 PKGVSAELL
+862 PEGVSAELL
-871 EGGTKPVEWGTGT
+871 EGGTKPVKWKTQ
-884 EFAVGTKLVILVHY
+884 FAVGTKLVILVHY

-903 FANVK
+903 PTNVK
-908 LQSTLLESVQPA
+908 LESTFFTSVQPT

-931 IKAFNYTVNENS
+931 IKAFEYIVNENS
-943 QGSEAFKVDL
+943 KGSEAFKVVLGDL
-953 GELPEFDYIVT
+953 PKFDYIVT
-964 TKKEEYVEK
+964 TTNKEYVEK

-981 LKGYLNIVNDTDD
+981 VKGYLNIENDSDD
-994 PATFTRPSDDNII
+994 PATFDRPSDDNII
-1007 VTYKQNKN
+1007 VTYKQNGN

-1041 NEFYEE
+1041 NEFYKE
-1047 FTNILKIQKA
+1047 FPNILKIQKA

-1119 EIVKSSRGTEGDSEE
+1119 EIVKSSRGTEGGSVE

-1322 GTVTWTGGS
+1322 GSVTWTGGS

-1425 EVLTYKDDKDKLVV
+1425 EVLTYKDDKAKLVV

>member
-14 SSVGFMKVDAQISI
+14 SSVGFMKAQTKTIDIAVPKGNETVTVTLTSDKFSFNKGNYPTYDANDAVSHKFGTKSVIYTIKQNKDNPVKFEIKTAANDWGNI
-28 TLPKTEKVEDVTIT
+28 TLNLKGKVTSFYMPSGASLCDKITTLVFTGNTEL
-42 FTSSTKKFTSP
+42 TSLNLEGGKNL
-53 ASKKPSY
+53 
-60 PVMDEAEPTVSK
+60 E
-72 DGVTATYKFKTSTT
+72 
-86 DPTPLQIAKEVPTN
+86 
-100 ASDSWGDITLTLN
+100 TLN
-113 GKVSSFVAGEAAKD
+113 VSGNSGLTSILNWNNLVALKSFDASSCGYTAIDLLKQTKLE
-127 FIRSVKSLSFTN
+127 
-139 NGELATLKV
+139 TL
-148 DGANELQKLD
+148 LI
-158 ASKNKLK
+158 SKNKLTTISNPPASLK
-165 DFTGAGLSKLEELN
+165 TLDITENGYAGA
-179 LSENELASFAISHLE
+179 
-194 YGLKSL
+194 
-200 NLSGNQF
+200 SGTWN
-207 TSLNLSSLSKL
+207 LSKL
-218 TTLNVENNK
+218 TNLETLK
-227 LTSLTVPASL
+227 LD
-237 TTLNVKGN
+237 GN
-245 KLKTVSSL
+245 KLAVVSGL
-253 PEKCAVDWGTQDLT
+253 PEKCVVAWGTQDLT
-267 ASAFYGIRA
+267 ASASYVIRA
-276 NDKMSVSYYAD
+276 NDKMSVSYYAE

-342 SYISGDYEAVII
+342 SYISGDYEAVIK

-409 VFQGDVWEISYK
+409 VFQGDVWEISYE

-456 KFTTL
+456 KFTDL
-461 GTDDLAPEISVKYKG
+461 GADDLAPEISVKYKG
-476 SNKKITITKVDEEQ
+476 SDKKITITKVDEEQ

-570 ASFVKVKEYAISA
+570 ASFVKVKEYQISA
-583 LVNNKS
+583 LVNNESIGTGKS
-589 VGSGE
+589 VE
-594 AVEQVNVIAAKQD
+594 EVRVIAAKQG

-614 ISGTNKVQLQSGEIY
+614 INETTKKAKLQSGEIY

-654 TQSGSK
+654 TQFGSK

-801 LTGEF
+801 LTGDF

-854 TIRMATDQ
+854 IIKMADGL
-862 PKGVSAELL
+862 PEGVSAELL
-871 EGGTKPVEWGTGT
+871 EGGTKPVKWETQ
-884 EFAVGTKLVILVHY
+884 FAVGTKLVILVHY

-903 FANVK
+903 PTNVK
-908 LQSTLLESVQPA
+908 LESTFFTSVQPT
-920 ENANYS
+920 ENTNYS

-931 IKAFNYTVNENS
+931 IKAFDYTVNENS
-943 QGSEAFKVDL
+943 KGSEAFKVVLGDL
-953 GELPEFDYIVT
+953 PKFDYIVT
-964 TKKEEYVEK
+964 TTETEYVEK

-981 LKGYLNIVNDTDD
+981 VKKYLNIEKDSDD
-994 PATFTRPSDDNII
+994 PAMLGRPSDDNII
-1007 VTYKQNKN
+1007 VTYKQNGN

-1041 NEFYEE
+1041 NEFYKE
-1047 FTNILKIQKA
+1047 FQNILKIQKA

-1107 VVVFTPADTQNY
+1107 VVVFTPDDTQNY
-1119 EIVKSSRGTEGDSEE
+1119 EIVKSSRGTEGGSVE

-1145 VVTFGN
+1145 VITFGN

-1208 DASIA
+1208 AASIA

-1425 EVLTYKDDKDKLVV
+1425 EVLTYKDDKAKLVV

>member
-1 MKQRLLLALLMLF
+1 MLF
-14 SSVGFMKVDAQISI
+14 SSVGFMKAQTKTIDIAVPKGNETVTVTLTSDKSSFNKDDYPTYVSNDAVTHKFGTKSVIYTIKQNKDKPVEFKINTGANDWGKI
-28 TLPKTEKVEDVTIT
+28 TLNLKGKVTSFYMPSTPGVLCDKITTLVFTDNTEL
-42 FTSSTKKFTSP
+42 TSLNLEGGKNL
-53 ASKKPSY
+53 
-60 PVMDEAEPTVSK
+60 E
-72 DGVTATYKFKTSTT
+72 
-86 DPTPLQIAKEVPTN
+86 
-100 ASDSWGDITLTLN
+100 TLN
-113 GKVSSFVAGEAAKD
+113 VSGNSKLTSILNWDNLVALKSFDASSCGYTAIDLTKQTKLE
-127 FIRSVKSLSFTN
+127 
-139 NGELATLKV
+139 TL
-148 DGANELQKLD
+148 LI
-158 ASKNKLK
+158 SKNKLTTISNLPASLK
-165 DFTGAGLSKLEELN
+165 TLDITENGYAGASGRWN
-179 LSENELASFAISHLE
+179 LSTLTN
-194 YGLKSL
+194 
-200 NLSGNQF
+200 
-207 TSLNLSSLSKL
+207 L
-218 TTLNVENNK
+218 TTLK
-227 LTSLTVPASL
+227 MD
-237 TTLNVKGN
+237 GN
-245 KLKTVSSL
+245 KLAVVSGL

-267 ASAFYGIRA
+267 ASASYVIRA
-276 NDKMSVSYYAD
+276 NDKMSVSYYAE

-301 SAADWKVK
+301 SATDWKVK
-309 DDHGNYGP
+309 DDHGNYAT

-367 TPAKFNLKVVNPVKG
+367 TPAKFNLKVVHPVKG
-382 TLKGVCSSNGSTFE
+382 TLRGVCSSRGGTFTLPST
-396 WSSAKG
+396 SSG
-402 TTDAAVE
+402 DAAVE
-409 VFQGDVWEISYK
+409 VFQGDVWEISYE
-421 PDAGYEFDGFTA
+421 PEAGYEFDGFTA

-456 KFTTL
+456 KFMTL
-461 GTDDLAPEISVKYKG
+461 GTDVAPEISVKYKG

-505 PVKSGDEVPYGTKL
+505 PVQSGDEVPYGTKL
-519 KISVTPKP
+519 KISVTPNT
-527 SYLGSLFM
+527 SYLGSLFI
-535 NGTNITNLVTNPNVL
+535 NGTNITNIVKPGTL
-550 NTPDPI
+550 NTSDPI
-556 VADNYEVTSDLEIT
+556 VADNYVVNSDLEIT

-583 LVNNKS
+583 LVNNES
-589 VGSGE
+589 VGAGK
-594 AVEQVNVIAAKQD
+594 AVEEVKVIAAKQN
-607 ATTSVQT
+607 APTSVQT
-614 ISGTNKVQLQSGEIY
+614 ITGTNKAKLQSGEIY
-629 QLEFEIKKGEVL
+629 QLEFEIKNGEVL

-676 HTKKLSSVAVKLANL
+676 HTKKLSSVAVKL
-691 NSSGQQVY
+691 SSNPQAVW
-699 VYDGNEKALNFTT
+699 YDGNEKTLDFTT

-730 GAFGEK
+730 GAYGEK
-736 KPVNAGEYTV
+736 KPVNAGTYSV
-746 RYSMEAEGN
+746 KYSMEAEGN
-755 YASIATATTKLIIK
+755 YASIAAQTTKLIIK

-780 ISVEKNQYVLKGSKV
+780 ISVDEEKNQYVLKDGKV

-806 TTITPVDNTK
+806 TTTTPVNNTK
-816 SQLVDITFTPKG
+816 SQLVDITFTPKR

-854 TIRMATDQ
+854 IIKMEDGQ
-862 PKGVSAELL
+862 PEGVPAELL
-871 EGGTKPVEWGTGT
+871 EGGTKPVNWDTR
-884 EFAVGTKLVILVHY
+884 FAVGTKLVILVHY

-903 FANVK
+903 PANVQLK
-908 LQSTLLESVQPA
+908 STMLLSVQPT
-920 ENANYS
+920 ENTAYS

-931 IKAFNYTVNENS
+931 IKAFDYTVNENS
-943 QGSEAFKVDL
+943 KGSEAFEVVLGDL
-953 GELPEFDYIVT
+953 PKFDYIVT
-964 TKKEEYVEK
+964 TTNKEYVEK

-981 LKGYLNIVNDTDD
+981 VKGYLNIENDSDD
-994 PATFTRPSDDNII
+994 PATFDRPSDDNII
-1007 VTYKQNKN
+1007 VTYKQNGN

-1041 NEFYEE
+1041 NEFYKE
-1047 FTNILKIQKA
+1047 FPNILKIQKA

-1119 EIVKSSRGTEGDSEE
+1119 EIVKSSRGTEGGSVE

-1322 GTVTWTGGS
+1322 GSVTWTGGS

-1346 EAGVEFKGWKGL
+1346 EAGVEFKGRKGL

-1425 EVLTYKDDKDKLVV
+1425 EVLTYKDDKAKLVV

>member
-1 MKQRLLLALLMLF
+1 M
-14 SSVGFMKVDAQISI
+14 
-28 TLPKTEKVEDVTIT
+28 
-42 FTSSTKKFTSP
+42 
-53 ASKKPSY
+53 
-60 PVMDEAEPTVSK
+60 
-72 DGVTATYKFKTSTT
+72 
-86 DPTPLQIAKEVPTN
+86 
-100 ASDSWGDITLTLN
+100 
-113 GKVSSFVAGEAAKD
+113 
-127 FIRSVKSLSFTN
+127 SFTN
-139 NGELATLKV
+139 NGELATLIV
-148 DGANELQKLD
+148 NGANNLKELD

-165 DFTGAGLSKLEELN
+165 DFTGAGLLALEKLN
-179 LSENELASFAISHLE
+179 LSENELASFTITHLDNS
-194 YGLKSL
+194 LKSL
-200 NLSGNQF
+200 DLSENQF
-207 TSLNLSSLSKL
+207 TSLDFSSLSKL
-218 TTLNVENNK
+218 TTLDVENNK

-237 TTLNVKGN
+237 TKLNVKGN

-267 ASAFYGIRA
+267 EMA
-276 NDKMSVSYYAD
+276 NSYSICANTKMSVSYYAEK
-287 NTLGLP
+287 TLGLP
-293 KGSYTFSN
+293 NGSYTFSN

-382 TLKGVCSSNGSTFE
+382 TLKGVCSSNGRTFE

-402 TTDAAVE
+402 TTDAAVT
-409 VFQGDVWEISYK
+409 VYQGDVWEISYE
-421 PDAGYEFDGFTA
+421 PENGYEFDGFTA

-476 SNKKITITKVDEEQ
+476 SNMKITITKVDEEQ

-505 PVKSGDEVPYGTKL
+505 PVQSGDEVPFGTKL
-519 KISVTPKP
+519 KISVTPKT
-527 SYLGSLFM
+527 SYLGSLFI
-535 NGTNITNLVTNPNVL
+535 NGTNITYQVTDPNVL
-550 NTPDPI
+550 NTSDPI
-556 VADNYEVTSDLEIT
+556 VKDDYEVKSDLEIT
-570 ASFVKVKEYAISA
+570 ASFVKVQEYAISA

-589 VGSGE
+589 VGAGE
-594 AVEQVNVIAAKQD
+594 AVEQVKVIAAKQ
-607 ATTSVQT
+607 AATTTSVQT
-614 ISGTNKVQLQSGEIY
+614 INETNKKATLQSGEIY
-629 QLEFEIKKGEVL
+629 QLEFEIKNGEVL
-641 HEILFDGKAQLQY
+641 HEILFDGKAQLEY
-654 TQSGSK
+654 TQSENK

-669 QDGVIYI
+669 QNGEIYI
-676 HTKKLSSVAVKLANL
+676 HTKTLSEVAVKLANL
-691 NSSGQQVY
+691 NSSNQQVY
-699 VYDGNEKALNFTT
+699 VYDGNEKALDFTT

-717 EKDVKVEYQLTSG
+717 EKDVKVEYQLTSS

-736 KPVNAGEYTV
+736 KPVNAGTYNV
-746 RYSMEAEGN
+746 KYSMEAEGN
-755 YASIATATTKLIIK
+755 YASITENNTKLIIN

-780 ISVEKNQYVLKGSKV
+780 ISVDEENDKYVLKGGKV

-806 TTITPVDNTK
+806 TTTTAVDNTK

-828 EDAVNFE
+828 EDAVNFK

-840 KEYTPAGKDALAKQ
+840 KEYTPAGKEALAKQ
-854 TIRMATDQ
+854 KIKMADGR
-862 PKGVSAELL
+862 PEGVSAELL
-871 EGGTKPVEWGTGT
+871 EGGTKPVEWGT
-884 EFAVGTKLVILVHY
+884 EFAVGTKLVILVKY
-898 PKTAQ
+898 PETAQ
-903 FANVK
+903 PTNVK
-908 LQSTLLESVQPA
+908 LESTSLISVQPT

-931 IKAFNYTVNENS
+931 IKAFEYIVNENS
-943 QGSEAFKVDL
+943 QGSEAFKVVL
-953 GELPEFDYIVT
+953 GDLPEFDYIVT
-964 TKKEEYVEK
+964 KTKNEYVEK

-1007 VTYKQNKN
+1007 VTYKQNEN

-1047 FTNILKIQKA
+1047 FPNILKIQKA
-1057 TPIVKAWPK
+1057 TPTVKAWPK

-1297 ISLPNPTSLRVTV
+1297 ISLPNPTSLKVTV

-1322 GTVTWTGGS
+1322 GSVTWTGGS

-1358 DFASTSKVVNFPVYR
+1358 DFASTSKIVNFPVYR

-1387 VDPDKECTVKL
+1387 IDPDKECTVKL

-1595 RQRISGDTRIDVPA
+1595 RQRISGDTQINVPA

>member
-14 SSVGFMKVDAQISI
+14 SSVGFMKAQKTIDISVPKGDGTVTVTMTSDKFSFNKDNYPTYVANDAVSHKFGTKSVIYTIKQDKDNPVEFKINTAANAWEPI
-28 TLPKTEKVEDVTIT
+28 TLNLKGKVTRFYMPSGALCDKITTLVFTDNTEL
-42 FTSSTKKFTSP
+42 TSLNLEGGKNL
-53 ASKKPSY
+53 
-60 PVMDEAEPTVSK
+60 E
-72 DGVTATYKFKTSTT
+72 
-86 DPTPLQIAKEVPTN
+86 
-100 ASDSWGDITLTLN
+100 TLN
-113 GKVSSFVAGEAAKD
+113 VSGNSKLTSILNWDNLVALKSFDASSCGYTAIDLTKQTKLE
-127 FIRSVKSLSFTN
+127 
-139 NGELATLKV
+139 TL
-148 DGANELQKLD
+148 LI
-158 ASKNKLK
+158 SKNKLTTISNLPASLK
-165 DFTGAGLSKLEELN
+165 TLDITENGYAGASGTWN
-179 LSENELASFAISHLE
+179 LSTLTN
-194 YGLKSL
+194 
-200 NLSGNQF
+200 
-207 TSLNLSSLSKL
+207 L
-218 TTLNVENNK
+218 TTLK
-227 LTSLTVPASL
+227 MD
-237 TTLNVKGN
+237 GN
-245 KLKTVSSL
+245 KLAVVSGL

-267 ASAFYGIRA
+267 ASASYVIRA
-276 NDKMSVSYYAD
+276 NDKMSVSYYAEK
-287 NTLGLP
+287 TLGLP
-293 KGSYTFSN
+293 NGSYTFSN

-309 DDHGNYGP
+309 DDHGDYGT

-367 TPAKFNLKVVNPVKG
+367 TPAKFNLKVVHPVKG
-382 TLKGVCSSNGSTFE
+382 TLRGVCSSRGGTFTLSST
-396 WSSAKG
+396 SS
-402 TTDAAVE
+402 TDAAVE
-409 VFQGDVWEISYK
+409 VYQGDVWEISYE
-421 PDAGYEFDGFTA
+421 PVAGYEFGGFTA
-433 NGALDLSSG
+433 NKALDLSSG

-456 KFTTL
+456 KFTDL
-461 GTDDLAPEISVKYKG
+461 GADDLAPEISVKYKG
-476 SNKKITITKVDEEQ
+476 SDMKITITKVDEEQ

-535 NGTNITNLVTNPNVL
+535 NGTNITNIVTNPNVL
-550 NTPDPI
+550 NTSDPI
-556 VADNYEVTSDLEIT
+556 VADNYEVKSDLEIT

-589 VGSGE
+589 VGAGN
-594 AVEQVNVIAAKQD
+594 AVEQVNVIAAKQG

-614 ISGTNKVQLQSGEIY
+614 INETTKKAKLQSGEIY

-654 TQSGSK
+654 TQNGSK
-660 YYVSSFAPT
+660 YHVSSFAPT

-676 HTKKLSSVAVKLANL
+676 HTKTLSAVAVKLPNTP
-691 NSSGQQVY
+691 QTVW
-699 VYDGNEKALNFTT
+699 YDGNEKALDFTT

-780 ISVEKNQYVLKGSKV
+780 ISVEKNQYVLKDGKV

-806 TTITPVDNTK
+806 TTATPVDNTR

-828 EDAVNFE
+828 EDAVNFK

-840 KEYTPAGKDALAKQ
+840 KEYTPAGKEALAKQ
-854 TIRMATDQ
+854 IIKMADGR
-862 PKGVSAELL
+862 PEGVSAELL
-871 EGGTKPVEWGTGT
+871 EGGTKPVEWGT
-884 EFAVGTKLVILVHY
+884 EFAVGTKLVILVKY
-898 PKTAQ
+898 PETAQ
-903 FANVK
+903 PTNVK
-908 LQSTLLESVQPA
+908 LESTSLTSVQPT
-920 ENANYS
+920 ENVNYS

-931 IKAFNYTVNENS
+931 IKAFEYIVNENS
-943 QGSEAFKVDL
+943 KGSEAFKVVL
-953 GELPEFDYIVT
+953 GDLPEFDYIVT
-964 TKKEEYVEK
+964 TTEKEYVEK
-973 YQVTPIEF
+973 YQVIPIEF
-981 LKGYLNIVNDTDD
+981 LKGYLNIENDTDD
-994 PATFTRPSDDNII
+994 PATFTRPSDNDIV
-1007 VTYKQNKN
+1007 VTYKQNGN

-1034 ADLSKGY
+1034 ADLAKGY
-1041 NEFYEE
+1041 NEFYNE
-1047 FTNILKIQKA
+1047 FPNILKIQKA
-1057 TPIVKAWPK
+1057 TPIVKAWPT

-1086 TVSGTFDWEKPTIQ
+1086 TVSGTFNWDEPTTQ
-1100 PKDGDVC
+1100 PKNEDVC
-1107 VVVFTPADTQNY
+1107 VVVFTPDDTQNY
-1119 EIVKSSRGTEGDSEE
+1119 EIVKSSRGTEGGSVE

-1145 VVTFGN
+1145 VITFGN

-1191 KSLTVN
+1191 NSLTVN
-1197 GKPFSNPYTVG
+1197 GKSFSNPYTVG
-1208 DASIA
+1208 DESIA

-1221 IDQTEYKVSFK
+1221 VVQTEYKISFK
-1232 QTAGT
+1232 QAAGT
-1237 VLTYSNDG
+1237 VLSYSNDG
-1245 WVNRGESYSFKVQA
+1245 WVNRGDSYSFKVQA

-1272 DGVILKREND
+1272 DGTILSRGND
-1282 GVYTI
+1282 GYYTI
-1287 PTVMQNLTVE
+1287 PVVLQNLTVE

-1533 TASFREL
+1533 TTSFREL

>member
-14 SSVGFMKVDAQISI
+14 SSVGFMKAQKTIDISVPKGDGTVTVTMTSDKFSFNKDNYPTYVANDAVSHKFGTKSVIYTIKQDKDNPVEFKINTAANNWEPI
-28 TLPKTEKVEDVTIT
+28 TLNLKGKVTSFYMPSTPGELCDKIT
-42 FTSSTKKFTSP
+42 TLVFTGNTVLTSLNLEGG
-53 ASKKPSY
+53 KNL
-60 PVMDEAEPTVSK
+60 E
-72 DGVTATYKFKTSTT
+72 
-86 DPTPLQIAKEVPTN
+86 
-100 ASDSWGDITLTLN
+100 TLN
-113 GKVSSFVAGEAAKD
+113 VSGNSGLTSILNWNNLGALKSFDASSCGYTAIDLTKQTKLE
-127 FIRSVKSLSFTN
+127 
-139 NGELATLKV
+139 TL
-148 DGANELQKLD
+148 LI
-158 ASKNKLK
+158 SKNKLTTISNPPASLITL
-165 DFTGAGLSKLEELN
+165 DITENGYAGATGKWN
-179 LSENELASFAISHLE
+179 
-194 YGLKSL
+194 
-200 NLSGNQF
+200 
-207 TSLNLSSLSKL
+207 LSKL
-218 TTLNVENNK
+218 TNLKTLK
-227 LTSLTVPASL
+227 LD
-237 TTLNVKGN
+237 GN
-245 KLKTVSSL
+245 KLAVVSGLPTTCTVT
-253 PEKCAVDWGTQDLT
+253 WGTQDLT
-267 ASAFYGIRA
+267 ASPSYGIRA
-276 NDKMSVSYYAD
+276 NDKMSVSYYAE

-309 DDHGNYGP
+309 DDHGNYGT

-402 TTDAAVE
+402 TGDAEVE

-421 PDAGYEFDGFTA
+421 PEAGYEFDGFAA

-519 KISVTPKP
+519 KISVTPKT
-527 SYLGSLFM
+527 SYLGSLFI
-535 NGTNITNLVTNPNVL
+535 NGTNITNIVKPGTL
-550 NTPDPI
+550 NTSDPI
-556 VADNYEVTSDLEIT
+556 VADNYVVNSDLEIT

-589 VGSGE
+589 VGVGE
-594 AVEQVNVIAAKQD
+594 AVEQVNVIAAKQG

-614 ISGTNKVQLQSGEIY
+614 INETTKKAKLQSGEIY

-854 TIRMATDQ
+854 IIKMADGQ
-862 PKGVSAELL
+862 PERVAELL
-871 EGGTKPVEWGTGT
+871 EGGTKPVKWGTK
-884 EFAVGTKLVILVHY
+884 FAVGTKLVILVHY
-898 PKTAQ
+898 PNTAQ
-903 FANVK
+903 PANVQ
-908 LQSTLLESVQPA
+908 LQSTLLKSVQPT
-920 ENANYS
+920 ENTAYS

-931 IKAFNYTVNENS
+931 IKAFDYTVNENS
-943 QGSEAFKVDL
+943 KGSEAFEVVLGDL
-953 GELPEFDYIVT
+953 PKFDYNVT
-964 TKKEEYVEK
+964 TTNKEYVEK

-981 LKGYLNIVNDTDD
+981 VKRYLNIEKDSDD
-994 PATFTRPSDDNII
+994 PATFGRPSDDNII
-1007 VTYKQNKN
+1007 VTYKQNEN

-1047 FTNILKIQKA
+1047 FPNILKIQKA
-1057 TPIVKAWPK
+1057 TPTVKAWPK

-1297 ISLPNPTSLRVTV
+1297 ISLPNPTSLKVTV

-1322 GTVTWTGGS
+1322 GSVTWTGGS

-1358 DFASTSKVVNFPVYR
+1358 DFASTSKIVNFPVYR

-1387 VDPDKECTVKL
+1387 IDPDKECTVKL

>member
-14 SSVGFMKVDAQISI
+14 SSVGFMKAQTKTIDIAVPKGNETVTVTMTSDKFSFNKDSYPMYDTNDAVSHKFGTKSVIYTIKQDKDNPVEFKIKTGAHDYWGNI
-28 TLPKTEKVEDVTIT
+28 TLNLKGKVTSFYMPSGASLCDKITTLVFTDNTEL
-42 FTSSTKKFTSP
+42 TSLNLEGGKNL
-53 ASKKPSY
+53 
-60 PVMDEAEPTVSK
+60 E
-72 DGVTATYKFKTSTT
+72 
-86 DPTPLQIAKEVPTN
+86 
-100 ASDSWGDITLTLN
+100 TLN
-113 GKVSSFVAGEAAKD
+113 VSGNSGLTSILNWNNLVALKSFDASSCGYTAIDLTKQTKLE
-127 FIRSVKSLSFTN
+127 
-139 NGELATLKV
+139 TL
-148 DGANELQKLD
+148 LI
-158 ASKNKLK
+158 SKNKLTTISNLPASLK
-165 DFTGAGLSKLEELN
+165 TLDITENGYAGASGRWN
-179 LSENELASFAISHLE
+179 LSTLTN
-194 YGLKSL
+194 
-200 NLSGNQF
+200 
-207 TSLNLSSLSKL
+207 L
-218 TTLNVENNK
+218 TTLK
-227 LTSLTVPASL
+227 MD
-237 TTLNVKGN
+237 GN
-245 KLKTVSSL
+245 KLAVVSGL
-253 PEKCAVDWGTQDLT
+253 PEKCAVTWGTQDLT
-267 ASAFYGIRA
+267 ASASYVIRA
-276 NDKMSVSYYAD
+276 NDKMSVSYYAE

-301 SAADWKVK
+301 SATDWKVK
-309 DDHGNYGP
+309 DDHGNYAT

-367 TPAKFNLKVVNPVKG
+367 TPAKFNLKVVHPVKG
-382 TLKGVCSSNGSTFE
+382 TLRGVCSSRGGTFTLPST
-396 WSSAKG
+396 SSG
-402 TTDAAVE
+402 DAAVE
-409 VFQGDVWEISYK
+409 VFQGDVWEISYE
-421 PDAGYEFDGFTA
+421 PEAGYEFDGFTA

-456 KFTTL
+456 KFMTL
-461 GTDDLAPEISVKYKG
+461 GTDVAPEISVKYKG

-505 PVKSGDEVPYGTKL
+505 PVQSGDEVPYGTKL
-519 KISVTPKP
+519 KISVTPNT
-527 SYLGSLFM
+527 SYLGSLFI
-535 NGTNITNLVTNPNVL
+535 NGTNITNIVKPGTL
-550 NTPDPI
+550 NTSDPI
-556 VADNYEVTSDLEIT
+556 VADNYVVNSDLEIT

-583 LVNNKS
+583 LVNNES
-589 VGSGE
+589 VGAGK
-594 AVEQVNVIAAKQD
+594 AVEEVKVIAAKQN
-607 ATTSVQT
+607 APTSVQT
-614 ISGTNKVQLQSGEIY
+614 ITGTNKAKLQSGEIY
-629 QLEFEIKKGEVL
+629 QLEFEIKNGEVL

-676 HTKKLSSVAVKLANL
+676 HTKKLSSVAVKL
-691 NSSGQQVY
+691 SSNPQAVW
-699 VYDGNEKALNFTT
+699 YDGNEKTLDFTT

-730 GAFGEK
+730 GAYGEK
-736 KPVNAGEYTV
+736 KPVNAGTYSV
-746 RYSMEAEGN
+746 KYSMEAEGN
-755 YASIATATTKLIIK
+755 YASIAAQTTKLIIK

-780 ISVEKNQYVLKGSKV
+780 ISVDEEKNQYVLKDGKV

-806 TTITPVDNTK
+806 TTTTPVNNTK
-816 SQLVDITFTPKG
+816 SQLVDITFTPKR

-854 TIRMATDQ
+854 IIKMEDGQ
-862 PKGVSAELL
+862 PEGVSAELL
-871 EGGTKPVEWGTGT
+871 EGGTKPVNWDTR
-884 EFAVGTKLVILVHY
+884 FAVGTKLVILVHY

-903 FANVK
+903 PANVQLK
-908 LQSTLLESVQPA
+908 STMLLSVQPT
-920 ENANYS
+920 ENTAYS

-931 IKAFNYTVNENS
+931 IKAFDYTVNENS
-943 QGSEAFKVDL
+943 KGSEAFEVVL
-953 GELPEFDYIVT
+953 GALPKFDYFVT
-964 TKKEEYVEK
+964 TTEKEYVEK

-981 LKGYLNIVNDTDD
+981 VKGYLNIEKDTDD
-994 PATFTRPSDDNII
+994 PAAVFTRPSDDNII
-1007 VTYKQNKN
+1007 VTYKQNGN

-1034 ADLSKGY
+1034 ADLVKKY
-1041 NEFYEE
+1041 NEFYKE
-1047 FTNILKIQKA
+1047 FPNILKIQKA

-1107 VVVFTPADTQNY
+1107 VVVFTPDDTQNY
-1119 EIVKSSRGTEGDSEE
+1119 EIVKSSRGTEGGSVE

-1297 ISLPNPTSLRVTV
+1297 ISLPNPTSLKVTV
-1310 PAEYKDKEGNLI
+1310 PAEYKDKDGNLI
-1322 GTVTWTGGS
+1322 GTVSWTGGS

-1387 VDPDKECTVKL
+1387 IDPDKECTVKL

>member
-28 TLPKTEKVEDVTIT
+28 TLPKTEQAEDVTIT
-42 FTSSTKKFTSP
+42 FTSSTGKFVSPTS
-53 ASKKPSY
+53 ANPSY
-60 PVMDEAEPTVSK
+60 PMMGKTQPTVSE
-72 DGVTATYKFKTSTT
+72 DGATATYKFKTSTT
-86 DPTPLQIAKEVPTN
+86 DPTLLQIAKEVPGS
-100 ASDSWGDITLTLN
+100 SDSWGNITLTLN
-113 GKVSSFVAGEAAKD
+113 GKVSSFVAGTAAKPLAET
-127 FIRSVKSLSFTN
+127 ITSLVFER
-139 NGELATLKV
+139 NGELTTLDLNAAKNLEV
-148 DGANELQKLD
+148 LNVSE
-158 ASKNKLK
+158 NKLSE
-165 DFTGAGLSKLEELN
+165 FSGTGLFALKELN
-179 LSENELASFAISHLE
+179 ASSNEMNSFEIAHLVYAPLEKLILSE
-194 YGLKSL
+194 
-200 NLSGNQF
+200 NQF

-218 TTLNVENNK
+218 TTLDVENNK

-237 TTLNVKGN
+237 TTLNVDGN

-253 PEKCAVDWGTQDLT
+253 PEECAVDWGTQDLT
-267 ASAFYGIRA
+267 ASASYVIRA
-276 NDKMSVSYYAD
+276 NDKMSVSYYAEK
-287 NTLGLP
+287 TLTLP
-293 KGSYTFSN
+293 NGSYTFSD
-301 SAADWKVK
+301 SASDWKVK
-309 DDHGNYGP
+309 DNHGNYGT

-342 SYISGDYEAVII
+342 SYISGDYEAVIK

-367 TPAKFNLKVVNPVKG
+367 TPAEFKMKVVHPVKG
-382 TLKGVCSSNGSTFE
+382 TLKGVCTSR
-396 WSSAKG
+396 SSAFTLPGGGSG
-402 TTDAAVE
+402 TSDGSYTVY
-409 VFQGDVWEISYK
+409 QGDVWEISYE
-421 PDAGYEFDGFTA
+421 PEDGYEFDGFTA

-456 KFTTL
+456 KFTDL
-461 GTDDLAPEISVKYKG
+461 GADDLAPEISVKYKG
-476 SNKKITITKVDEEQ
+476 SDKKITITKVDEEQ

-535 NGTNITNLVTNPNVL
+535 NGTNITNIVTNPNVL
-550 NTPDPI
+550 NTSDPI
-556 VADNYEVTSDLEIT
+556 VADNYEVKSDLEIT

-589 VGSGE
+589 VGAGN
-594 AVEQVNVIAAKQD
+594 AVEQVNVIAAKQGV
-607 ATTSVQT
+607 TTSVQT
-614 ISGTNKVQLQSGEIY
+614 INETTKKAKLQSGEIY
-629 QLEFEIKKGEVL
+629 QLEFEIKNGEVL

-654 TQSGSK
+654 TQNGSK
-660 YYVSSFAPT
+660 YHVSSFAPT

-676 HTKKLSSVAVKLANL
+676 HTKTLSAVAVKLPNT
-691 NSSGQQVY
+691 SQTVW
-699 VYDGNEKALNFTT
+699 YDGNEKALNFTT

-780 ISVEKNQYVLKGSKV
+780 ISVEKNQYVLKDGKV

-806 TTITPVDNTK
+806 TTTTPVDNTR

-854 TIRMATDQ
+854 IIKMADGQ
-862 PKGVSAELL
+862 VGVSAKLL
-871 EGGTKPVEWGTGT
+871 EGGTKPVKWETQ
-884 EFAVGTKLVILVHY
+884 FAVGTKLVILVKY

-903 FANVK
+903 PTNVK
-908 LQSTLLESVQPA
+908 LESTMLKSVQPT
-920 ENANYS
+920 ENTAYS

-931 IKAFNYTVNENS
+931 IKAFDYTVNENS
-943 QGSEAFKVDL
+943 QGSEVFKVDL
-953 GELPEFDYIVT
+953 GALPEFDYIVT

-981 LKGYLNIVNDTDD
+981 LKGYLNIERDTDG
-994 PATFTRPSDDNII
+994 PVAFTPPSDNDIV
-1007 VTYKQNKN
+1007 VTYKQNEN

-1034 ADLSKGY
+1034 ADLSNGY
-1041 NEFYEE
+1041 NEFYKE
-1047 FTNILKIQKA
+1047 FTNILTIQKA

-1086 TVSGTFDWEKPTIQ
+1086 TVSGTFDWEKPTTQ
-1100 PKDGDVC
+1100 PKNEDVC
-1107 VVVFTPADTQNY
+1107 VVVFTPDDTQNY
-1119 EIVKSSRGTEGDSEE
+1119 EIVKSPRGTEGGSVE

-1191 KSLTVN
+1191 NSLTVN
-1197 GKPFSNPYTVG
+1197 GKSFSNPYTVG
-1208 DASIA
+1208 DESIA

-1221 IDQTEYKVSFK
+1221 VVQTEYKISFK
-1232 QTAGT
+1232 QAAGT
-1237 VLTYSNDG
+1237 VLSYSNDG
-1245 WVNRGESYSFKVQA
+1245 WVNRGDSYSFKVQA

-1272 DGVILKREND
+1272 DGTILSRGND
-1282 GVYTI
+1282 GYYTI
-1287 PTVMQNLTVE
+1287 PVVLQNLTVE

-1564 ASIATGKG
+1564 ASITTGKG
-1572 CVWVRGIANADVT
+1572 SVWVRGIANADVT
-1585 IVSIAGRVQA
+1585 IVSITGRVQA

-1621 VKRVKVIVK
+1621 VKRAKVIVK

>member
-28 TLPKTEKVEDVTIT
+28 TLPQTKTAEDVTIT
-42 FTSSTKKFTSP
+42 FTSSTKKFVSPTS
-53 ASKKPSY
+53 ANPSY
-60 PVMDEAEPTVSK
+60 PVMGETKPTVSK
-72 DGVTATYKFKTSTT
+72 DGATATYKFTTKT
-86 DPTPLQIAKEVPTN
+86 DAPTSLEIAKDVP
-100 ASDSWGDITLTLN
+100 APSDLWGDITLTLN
-113 GKVSSFVAGEAAKD
+113 GKVSSFVAGGAAKD
-127 FIRSVKSLSFTN
+127 FILSVKSLSFTN
-139 NGELATLKV
+139 NGELATLIV
-148 DGANELQKLD
+148 NGANELKKLD
-158 ASKNKLK
+158 ASNNKLV
-165 DFTGAGLSKLEELN
+165 DFAGAGLLALEELN
-179 LSENELASFAISHLE
+179 LSENELTSFTISHLVTS
-194 YGLKSL
+194 LKSL
-200 NLSGNQF
+200 DLSENQF
-207 TSLNLSSLSKL
+207 TSLDFSSLSNL
-218 TTLNVENNK
+218 TTLDVENNK
-227 LTSLTVPASL
+227 LESLTVPASL
-237 TTLNVKGN
+237 TTLNVDGN

-253 PEKCAVDWGTQDLT
+253 PEKCTVVTWGTQDLT
-267 ASAFYGIRA
+267 AVASYSICA
-276 NDKMSVSYYAD
+276 NTKMSVSYYAET
-287 NTLGLP
+287 TLGLP
-293 KGSYTFSN
+293 NGSYTFSN
-301 SAADWKVK
+301 FASDWKVK
-309 DDHGNYGP
+309 DNHGNYGT

-342 SYISGDYEAVII
+342 SYISGYYEAVIK

-382 TLKGVCSSNGSTFE
+382 TLKGVCSSRVGTFE

-409 VFQGDVWEISYK
+409 VFQGDVWEISYE
-421 PDAGYEFDGFTA
+421 PEAGYEFDGFTA

-505 PVKSGDEVPYGTKL
+505 PVQSGDEVPFGTKL
-519 KISVTPKP
+519 KISVTPKT
-527 SYLGSLFM
+527 SYLGSLFI
-535 NGTNITNLVTNPNVL
+535 NGTNITNIVKPRTL
-550 NTPDPI
+550 NTSDPI
-556 VADNYEVTSDLEIT
+556 VADNYVVNSDLEIT
-570 ASFVKVKEYAISA
+570 ASFVKVKEYQISA
-583 LVNNKS
+583 LVNNESIGTGKS
-589 VGSGE
+589 VE
-594 AVEQVNVIAAKQD
+594 EVKVIAAKQD
-607 ATTSVQT
+607 ASTSVQT
-614 ISGTNKVQLQSGEIY
+614 INGANKVELQSGEIY
-629 QLEFEIKKGEVL
+629 QLEFEIKNGEVL
-641 HEILFDGKAQLQY
+641 HEILFDGKAQLEY
-654 TQSGSK
+654 TQSDENK

-676 HTKKLSSVAVKLANL
+676 HTKKLSSVAVKL
-691 NSSGQQVY
+691 SSNPQAVW
-699 VYDGNEKALNFTT
+699 YDGNEKTLDFTT

-730 GAFGEK
+730 GAYGEK
-736 KPVNAGEYTV
+736 KPVNAGSYQV
-746 RYSMEAEGN
+746 RYSMKTEGN
-755 YASIATATTKLIIK
+755 YASIPENTATLIIE

-780 ISVEKNQYVLKGSKV
+780 ISVDAENNKYVLKDGKV

-806 TTITPVDNTK
+806 TTITAVDNTK

-828 EDAVNFE
+828 EDAVNFKT
-835 AVTIQ
+835 VTIQ
-840 KEYTPAGKDALAKQ
+840 KEYTPTGKEALAKQ
-854 TIRMATDQ
+854 MIKMATDQ
-862 PKGVSAELL
+862 PEGVSAELL
-871 EGGTKPVEWGTGT
+871 EGGTKPVNWGTP
-884 EFAVGTKLVILVHY
+884 FAVGTKLVILVHY

-908 LQSTLLESVQPA
+908 LQSTLLTSVQPA

-943 QGSEAFKVDL
+943 EGSEVFEVVL
-953 GELPEFDYIVT
+953 GALPKFDYIVT
-964 TKKEEYVEK
+964 TKKEYVEK

-981 LKGYLNIVNDTDD
+981 LKGNLNIERDTDD
-994 PATFTRPSDDNII
+994 PAPFARPDEDDIV
-1007 VTYKQNKN
+1007 VTYKQNGN

-1034 ADLSKGY
+1034 ADLAKGY
-1041 NEFYEE
+1041 NEFYNE
-1047 FTNILKIQKA
+1047 FPNILKIQKA
-1057 TPIVKAWPK
+1057 TPIVKAWPT

-1086 TVSGTFDWEKPTIQ
+1086 TVSGTFNWEEPTTQ
-1100 PKDGDVC
+1100 PKNEDVC
-1107 VVVFTPADTQNY
+1107 VVVFTPDDTQNY
-1119 EIVKSSRGTEGDSEE
+1119 EIVKSSRGTEGGPVE

-1145 VVTFGN
+1145 VITFGN

-1191 KSLTVN
+1191 NSLTVN
-1197 GKPFSNPYTVG
+1197 GKSFSNPYTVG
-1208 DASIA
+1208 DESIA

-1221 IDQTEYKVSFK
+1221 VVQTEYKISFK
-1232 QTAGT
+1232 QAAGT
-1237 VLTYSNDG
+1237 VLSYSNDG
-1245 WVNRGESYSFKVQA
+1245 WVNRGDSYSFKVQA

-1272 DGVILKREND
+1272 DGTILSRGND
-1282 GVYTI
+1282 GYYTI
-1287 PTVMQNLTVE
+1287 PVVLQNLTVE
-1297 ISLPNPTSLRVTV
+1297 ISLPNPTSLKVTV
-1310 PAEYKDKEGNLI
+1310 PAEYKDEEGNLI
-1322 GTVTWTGGS
+1322 GTVNWTGGS

-1358 DFASTSKVVNFPVYR
+1358 DFTSTSKVVNFPVYR

-1533 TASFREL
+1533 TTSFREL

-1585 IVSIAGRVQA
+1585 IVSISGRVQA
-1595 RQRISGDTRIDVPA
+1595 RQRISGDTQINVPA

-1621 VKRVKVIVK
+1621 VKRTKVIVK

>member
-14 SSVGFMKVDAQISI
+14 SSVGFMKAQKTIDISVPKGDGTVTVTMTSDKFSFNKDNYPTYVANDAVSHKFGTKSVIYTIKQDKDNPVEFKINTAANNWEPI
-28 TLPKTEKVEDVTIT
+28 TLNLKGKVTSFYMPSTPGELCDKITTLVFTGNTEL
-42 FTSSTKKFTSP
+42 TSLNLEGGKNL
-53 ASKKPSY
+53 
-60 PVMDEAEPTVSK
+60 E
-72 DGVTATYKFKTSTT
+72 
-86 DPTPLQIAKEVPTN
+86 
-100 ASDSWGDITLTLN
+100 TLN
-113 GKVSSFVAGEAAKD
+113 VSGNSGLTSILNWNNLGALKSFDASSCGYTAIDLTKQTKLE
-127 FIRSVKSLSFTN
+127 
-139 NGELATLKV
+139 TL
-148 DGANELQKLD
+148 LI
-158 ASKNKLK
+158 SKNKLTTISNPPASLITL
-165 DFTGAGLSKLEELN
+165 DITENGYAGATGKWN
-179 LSENELASFAISHLE
+179 
-194 YGLKSL
+194 
-200 NLSGNQF
+200 
-207 TSLNLSSLSKL
+207 LSKL
-218 TTLNVENNK
+218 TNLKTLK
-227 LTSLTVPASL
+227 LD
-237 TTLNVKGN
+237 GN
-245 KLKTVSSL
+245 KLAVVSGLPTTCTVT
-253 PEKCAVDWGTQDLT
+253 WGTQDLT
-267 ASAFYGIRA
+267 ASPSYGIRA
-276 NDKMSVSYYAD
+276 NDKMSVSYYAE

-309 DDHGNYGP
+309 DDHGNYGT

-402 TTDAAVE
+402 TGDAEVE

-421 PDAGYEFDGFTA
+421 PEAGYEFDGFAA

-519 KISVTPKP
+519 KISVTPKT
-527 SYLGSLFM
+527 SYLGSLFI
-535 NGTNITNLVTNPNVL
+535 NGTNITNIVKPGTL
-550 NTPDPI
+550 NTSDPI
-556 VADNYEVTSDLEIT
+556 VADNYVVNSDLEIT

-589 VGSGE
+589 VGVGE
-594 AVEQVNVIAAKQD
+594 AVEQVNVIAAKQG

-614 ISGTNKVQLQSGEIY
+614 INETTKKAKLQSGEIY

-854 TIRMATDQ
+854 IIKMADGQ
-862 PKGVSAELL
+862 PERVAELL
-871 EGGTKPVEWGTGT
+871 EGGTKPVKWRTK
-884 EFAVGTKLVILVHY
+884 FAVGTKLVILVHY
-898 PKTAQ
+898 PNTAQ
-903 FANVK
+903 PANVQ
-908 LQSTLLESVQPA
+908 LQSTLLKSVQPT
-920 ENANYS
+920 ENTAYS

-931 IKAFNYTVNENS
+931 IKAFDYTVNENS
-943 QGSEAFKVDL
+943 KGSEAFEVVLGDL
-953 GELPEFDYIVT
+953 PKFDYNVT
-964 TKKEEYVEK
+964 TTNKEYVEK

-981 LKGYLNIVNDTDD
+981 VKRYLNIEKDSDD
-994 PATFTRPSDDNII
+994 PATFGRPSDDNII
-1007 VTYKQNKN
+1007 VTYKQNEN

-1047 FTNILKIQKA
+1047 FPNILKIQKA
-1057 TPIVKAWPK
+1057 TPTVKAWPK

-1297 ISLPNPTSLRVTV
+1297 ISLPNPTSLKVTV

-1322 GTVTWTGGS
+1322 GSVTWTGGS

-1358 DFASTSKVVNFPVYR
+1358 DFASTSKIVNFPVYR

-1387 VDPDKECTVKL
+1387 IDPDKECTVKL
-1398 PTMGTVNG
+1398 PTMGIVNG

>member
-14 SSVGFMKVDAQISI
+14 SSVGFMKVDAQIRI
-28 TLPKTEKVEDVTIT
+28 TLPKTEKAEDVTIT
-42 FTSSTKKFTSP
+42 FTSSTKKFVSPTS
-53 ASKKPSY
+53 ANRSY
-60 PVMDEAEPTVSK
+60 PVMGEAEPTISK
-72 DGVTATYKFKTSTT
+72 DGATATYKFKTSTT
-86 DPTPLQIAKEVPTN
+86 DPTPLQIAKDVPN
-100 ASDSWGDITLTLN
+100 PSDLWGDITLTLN

-148 DGANELQKLD
+148 DGANKLQKLD

-165 DFTGAGLSKLEELN
+165 DFTGAGLLALEELN
-179 LSENELASFAISHLE
+179 LSENELASFTISHLITS
-194 YGLKSL
+194 LKSL

-218 TTLNVENNK
+218 TTLDVENNK

-245 KLKTVSSL
+245 KLATVSNL
-253 PEKCAVDWGTQDLT
+253 PEKCVVAWGTQDLT
-267 ASAFYGIRA
+267 AVAPYSICA
-276 NDKMSVSYYAD
+276 NTKMSVSYYAES
-287 NTLGLP
+287 TLGLP

-301 SAADWKVK
+301 SATDWKVK
-309 DDHGNYGP
+309 DDHGNYAT

-367 TPAKFNLKVVNPVKG
+367 TPAKFNLKVVHPVKG
-382 TLKGVCSSNGSTFE
+382 TLRGVCSSRGGTFE
-396 WSSAKG
+396 LTSTSS
-402 TTDAAVE
+402 TDAAIE
-409 VFQGDVWEISYK
+409 VYQGDVWEISYE
-421 PDAGYEFDGFTA
+421 PVAGYEFGGFTA
-433 NGALDLSSG
+433 NKALDLSTG

-456 KFTTL
+456 KFTAQ
-461 GTDDLAPEISVKYKG
+461 GADDLAPEISVKYKG
-476 SNKKITITKVDEEQ
+476 SDKKITITKVDEEQ

-556 VADNYEVTSDLEIT
+556 VADNYEVKSDLEIT

-589 VGSGE
+589 VGTGE
-594 AVEQVNVIAAKQD
+594 AVEQVNVIAAKQG

-614 ISGTNKVQLQSGEIY
+614 ISGTNKVKLQSGEIY
-629 QLEFEIKKGEVL
+629 QLEFEIKNGDAL

-699 VYDGNEKALNFTT
+699 VYDGNEKALDFTT

-717 EKDVKVEYQLTSG
+717 EKDVKVEYQLISG

-736 KPVNAGEYTV
+736 KPVNAGKYNV
-746 RYSMEAEGN
+746 KYSMKAEGN
-755 YASIATATTKLIIK
+755 YASIIGNPVELIIN

-780 ISVEKNQYVLKGSKV
+780 ISVDAENNKYVLKDGKV

-806 TTITPVDNTK
+806 TTTTPVDNTR

-854 TIRMATDQ
+854 IIKMADGQ
-862 PKGVSAELL
+862 PEGVSAELL
-871 EGGTKPVEWGTGT
+871 EGGTKPVKWKTQ
-884 EFAVGTKLVILVHY
+884 FAVGTKLVILVHY

-903 FANVK
+903 PTNVK
-908 LQSTLLESVQPA
+908 LESTFFTSVQPT

-931 IKAFNYTVNENS
+931 IKAFEYIVNENS
-943 QGSEAFKVDL
+943 KGSEAFKVVLGDL
-953 GELPEFDYIVT
+953 PKFDYIVT
-964 TKKEEYVEK
+964 TTNKEYVEK

-981 LKGYLNIVNDTDD
+981 VKGYLNIENDSDD
-994 PATFTRPSDDNII
+994 PATFDRPSDDNII
-1007 VTYKQNKN
+1007 VTYKQNGN

-1041 NEFYEE
+1041 NEFYKE
-1047 FTNILKIQKA
+1047 FPNILKIQKA

-1119 EIVKSSRGTEGDSEE
+1119 EIVKSSRGTEGGSVE

-1197 GKPFSNPYTVG
+1197 GK
-1208 DASIA
+1208 
-1213 VEAEFKEG
+1213 
-1221 IDQTEYKVSFK
+1221 
-1232 QTAGT
+1232 
-1237 VLTYSNDG
+1237 
-1245 WVNRGESYSFKVQA
+1245 
-1259 YSADLNR
+1259 
-1266 LVVKTS
+1266 
-1272 DGVILKREND
+1272 
-1282 GVYTI
+1282 
-1287 PTVMQNLTVE
+1287 
-1297 ISLPNPTSLRVTV
+1297 
-1310 PAEYKDKEGNLI
+1310 
-1322 GTVTWTGGS
+1322 
-1331 TNCYYGETVQLTATP
+1331 
-1346 EAGVEFKGWKGL
+1346 
-1358 DFASTSKVVNFPVYR
+1358 
-1373 NMEIEAVFEGEAVV
+1373 
-1387 VDPDKECTVKL
+1387 
-1398 PTMGTVNG
+1398 
-1406 VSLNKDGVQ
+1406 
-1415 IVEKGGKFEF
+1415 
-1425 EVLTYKDDKDKLVV
+1425 
-1439 KANGVVLKPGEDGKT
+1439 
-1454 YTLPEVKE
+1454 
-1462 NTTIEISL
+1462 
-1470 PNPTRLKVRVPG
+1470 
-1482 EIKND
+1482 
-1487 KGYLLGRVEVYGLNS
+1487 
-1502 DSTCLYNE
+1502 
-1510 MIQLVAYPETGV
+1510 
-1522 KFSHWSDDKTK
+1522 H
-1533 TASFREL
+1533 
-1540 YVLDNMEI
+1540 
-1548 KAVFEGTPT
+1548 
-1557 GIEDIMA
+1557 
-1564 ASIATGKG
+1564 
-1572 CVWVRGIANADVT
+1572 
-1585 IVSIAGRVQA
+1585 
-1595 RQRISGDTRIDVPA
+1595 
-1609 GIYVVVLESGSD
+1609 
-1621 VKRVKVIVK
+1621 